1 MSQPAVDRD
10 LITRSRRAWGGL
22 ETLHVI
28 GYFAPETTQAYV
40 ALGLHPRL
48 SYFAARSAAMGPV
61 GPELTVA
68 TFYVFSP
75 ELIRKALPAAWEIAT
90 PEHIQAARR
99 AGVLAALRP
108 AIGDAVEPAE
118 IAEAAELAR
127 QATEGLTGVAT
138 TEAGRPLY
146 AAHARLDW
154 PEDPLLALW
163 HAATLIREH
172 RGDGHVAVLT
182 GARLDPV
189 EALVLGGLF
198 ADNTEFVRR
207 TRGWHEEQWEAAI
220 ERLTGRGLL
229 EGAAAPAD
237 RGLSEEGR
245 ALRQR
250 VEDQTDTLA
259 TAAFDHLGAER
270 TDRLIELVAP
280 MRKAVLASGV
290 LPGWISGRG

>member
-1 MSQPAVDRD
+1 MSRPTADRD
-10 LITRSRRAWGGL
+10 STRRARRAWGGL

-40 ALGLHPRL
+40 DLGLHPRL

-75 ELIRKALPAAWEIAT
+75 ELIGKALPAAWQIAT

-108 AIGDAVEPAE
+108 AIGDAVSPAQ

-127 QATEGLTGVAT
+127 QATEGLTGVTT

-154 PEDPLLALW
+154 PADPLLALW

-182 GARLDPV
+182 GAQLDPV

-198 ADNTEFVRR
+198 GGNTDFVRR
-207 TRGWHEEQWEAAI
+207 TRGWHAEQWQAAVD
-220 ERLTGRGLL
+220 RLTGRGLL
-229 EGAAAPAD
+229 TAD
-237 RGLSEEGR
+237 DADQPTLSEQGR
-245 ALRQR
+245 ELRQR
-250 VEDQTDTLA
+250 IEDQTDALA
-259 TAAFDHLGAER
+259 TVAFDHLGADR

-280 MRKAVLASGV
+280 MRAAVLASGV
-290 LPGWISGRG
+290 LPDWIGGRG